1 MGRSYHE
8 GTRNGEVPGADGI
21 EATDTEYAMDPTSDV
36 VLMNCFCYACQ
47 HEFTLQYE
55 LAAAY
60 DGYRMIA
67 EIEN

>member
-1 MGRSYHE
+1 MKELETGKCPYC
-8 GTRNGEVPGADGI
+8 GADGI

-36 VLMNCFCYACQ
+36 VLMSCFCYACQ